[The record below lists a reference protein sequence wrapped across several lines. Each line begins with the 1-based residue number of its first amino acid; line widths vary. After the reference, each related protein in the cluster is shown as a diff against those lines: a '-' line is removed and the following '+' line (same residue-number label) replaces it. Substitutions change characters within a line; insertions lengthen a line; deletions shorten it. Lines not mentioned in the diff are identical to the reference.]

1 MGTGLEISDEVQ
13 YRGDPVLV
21 PPRRPTPRHALYLSN
36 LDDQRFLRFSIKYM
50 YVFPAGAA
58 VPCDA
63 LRSALAEALVDYYPL
78 AGRLRPGDVGEEGKL
93 AVDCNAEGAL
103 FAEGSLPGLA
113 AADFL
118 RGGGATPH
126 KSWRKLLYRVD
137 AHCFVAV
144 PPLVV
149 QVTHQLPL
157 CYALLCSALDQLVY

>member
-1 MGTGLEISDEVQ
+1 MDTGLEISGEVQ

-21 PPRRPTPRHALYLSN
+21 PPHRPTPRHALYLSN
-36 LDDQRFLRFSIKYM
+36 LDDQRFLRFSIKYL
-50 YVFPAGAA
+50 YVFSANAA
-58 VPCDA
+58 VPADA

-78 AGRLRPGDVGEEGKL
+78 AGRLRPGDGEEEGKL

-137 AHCFVAV
+137 AHGFVGV
-144 PPLVV
+144 PPLVI
-149 QVTHQLPL
+149 QVSHQLPL
-157 CYALLCSALDQLVY
+157 CSTLPSIN